1 MIKEYLFG
9 KTYKELVKIIE
20 ENNLPKFTAKQI
32 CDWLYKKNI
41 QSIDDMTN
49 LSKKARTILKKKY
62 ELGLNK
68 HISVQTSSDG
78 TKKYLFKTG
87 KNYIEAAYIPTDDR
101 ATLCVSS
108 QAGCKYACEFCMTGR
123 QGFQANLSANEILNQ
138 IKSLPEFDNLTNI
151 VYMGMGEPFDNLN
164 EVLKSTE
171 ILTADWGFAW
181 SPKRITV
188 STNGIISGLKRFL
201 TESKCHLAVSI
212 HTPFEKE
219 RERIMPVQKTN
230 PISEVLKVV
239 RNHDFGRQRRISFEY
254 IVFKNFND
262 SMKHA
267 DELARLVY
275 GFHARVNL
283 IRFHEIPGTDLKGT
297 DYKTLEKFRDRLNE
311 KGITA
316 TIRAS
321 RGQDIDA
328 ACGLLSTKELKNKN

>member
-1 MIKEYLFG
+1 MKKKLFG
-9 KTYKELVKIIE
+9 KTYTELVDIIE
-20 ENNLPKFTAKQI
+20 ENNLPKYTAKQI
-32 CDWLYKKNI
+32 CDWLYKKKNS
-41 QSIDDMTN
+41 SIDEMSN
-49 LSKKARTILKKKY
+49 ISKKTRELLKEKY
-62 ELGLNK
+62 EIGLK
-68 HISVQTSSDG
+68 EPISVQTSADG

-87 KNYIEAAYIPTDDR
+87 NNYIEAAYIPADNR

-123 QGFQANLSANEILNQ
+123 QGFQENLSANEILNQ
-138 IKSLPEFDNLTNI
+138 IKSLPEFDKLTNI
-151 VYMGMGEPFDNLN
+151 VYMGMGEPFDNLE

-171 ILTADWGFAW
+171 ILTSDSGFAW

-201 TESKCHLAVSI
+201 TESKCHLAISI

-219 RERIMPVQKTN
+219 REKIMPVQKTN
-230 PISEVLKVV
+230 PISEILKVV
-239 RNHDFGRQRRISFEY
+239 RNYDFGRQRRISFEY

-262 SMKHA
+262 SIKHA

-283 IRFHEIPGTDLKGT
+283 IRFHEIPGTNLKGT
-297 DYKTLEKFRDRLNE
+297 DYKTLEKFRDRLND

-328 ACGLLSTKELKNKN
+328 ACGLLSTNELKNKN